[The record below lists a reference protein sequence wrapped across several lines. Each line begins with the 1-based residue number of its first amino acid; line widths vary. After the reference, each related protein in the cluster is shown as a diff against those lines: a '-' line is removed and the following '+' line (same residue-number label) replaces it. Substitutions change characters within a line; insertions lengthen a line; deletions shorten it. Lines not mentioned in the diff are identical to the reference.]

1 MLWRIA
7 LLKRGQ
13 TFLNSVPRWHGV
25 EGVGMVTL
33 GTQSEAGLQEDAPA
47 ASQRTKIVVHGFGTY
62 AILYY
67 HMIAHA
73 RTVAPNIEWAMIL
86 PTSHHLDV
94 VAGMLDAS
102 DILCLEDR
110 QAIRLNA
117 ASDLSELGNYS
128 GNLYADIEAAKQVFK
143 HRSGAEQVSRA
154 MEIYSIYKRFLI
166 ETKATHLLFA
176 HVETAEGKI
185 LVSLAHEL
193 GIPAMLPTDFRN
205 LGGMCLSPD
214 TNESL
219 PVYRRA
225 VPSSIQEASHF
236 LAEFRARPKA
246 ALNLVL
252 KDDPQDA
259 PLPIFQKPFHRR
271 VWNQLR
277 RTLRNPRLFEASL
290 FAISVKYAFPRTRE
304 LIRSLRA
311 ARNRTL
317 YDLDDLSQL
326 PAKFIY
332 YPLQTT
338 PESSINT
345 PAPYYVDQMRAIDA
359 IRFAMPSDC
368 VLVVK
373 EHPASIGV
381 RPGAYYKALRRK
393 AGVLVARC
401 DLSSLRLIEQ
411 AGLTISVTGTATLE
425 AFLLGRPSLVL
436 GHSFIAEY
444 LGGVCSLHEL
454 PERIRRSSA
463 LGPTDERII
472 AALAEIFSVRYPCV
486 FRPAD
491 EKGSNATRPEN
502 VKRLFAAVKDHIA
515 RLAKTGVARVS

>member
-1 MLWRIA
+1 MNE
-7 LLKRGQ
+7 
-13 TFLNSVPRWHGV
+13 TP
-25 EGVGMVTL
+25 
-33 GTQSEAGLQEDAPA
+33 
-47 ASQRTKIVVHGFGTY
+47 KIVVHGFGTY

-73 RTVAPNIEWAMIL
+73 RTVAPNIKWAMIL

-94 VAGMLDAS
+94 IAGVLEPS

-110 QAIRLNA
+110 QATSSR
-117 ASDLSELGNYS
+117 STTDLTKLRNYS

-143 HRSGAEQVSRA
+143 HRPGAEQVSRA
-154 MEIYSIYKRFLI
+154 IEIYAIYKRFLI
-166 ETKATHLLFA
+166 ETNATHVLFA
-176 HVETAEGKI
+176 HVETVEGKI
-185 LVSLAHEL
+185 LVSVSHEL
-193 GIPAMLPTDFRN
+193 GIPAMLPTDLRN

-214 TNESL
+214 TSESL
-219 PVYRRA
+219 PIYRCA
-225 VPSSIQEASHF
+225 GPSSIQEASQF
-236 LAEFRARPKA
+236 LADFRKQPKS

-252 KDDPQDA
+252 KDDPKDM

-277 RTLRNPRLFEASL
+277 RTLRNPRLFEPPL
-290 FAISVKYAFPRTRE
+290 FAISVKYAFPRIRE
-304 LIRSLRA
+304 SIRSLRA

-317 YDLDDLSQL
+317 NDLDDLDKL

-345 PAPYYVDQMRAIDA
+345 PAPFYVDQMRAIDA

-381 RPGAYYKALRRK
+381 RPGAYYQALRRR

-401 DLSSLRLIEQ
+401 ELPSLRLVER

-454 PERIRRSSA
+454 PERIRRTFNSRPA
-463 LGPTDERII
+463 EERII
-472 AALAEIFSVRYPCV
+472 AALAEIFSVRHPCV
-486 FRPAD
+486 FRPPD
-491 EKGSNATRPEN
+491 EEGSNATRPEN
-502 VKRLFAAVKDHIA
+502 VKRLFAAVMDHMA
-515 RLAKTGVARVS
+515 RLAETGVARVS